1 MFGCRRLSA
10 ILLLVAATVASLT
23 TVEVGLS
30 AEGCRIAPG
39 AAAPSGSH
47 WLYRIHR
54 IDHRRCWFLSSN
66 AAIAPRHRI
75 AGATNKAP
83 QVQLTNDTDENLP
96 TLQKREEPALIAEAS
111 STASVAKEQSSETL
125 VARAVPVIVY
135 KTQSTSSEPASEV
148 RRKTIATEDTT
159 KLSVIFLVGAV
170 AAGLFLAGG
179 IFHLIRDLQRGS
191 DTDPIPIKV
200 PVVELPAAATAP
212 TLARDSGA
220 DLVQGLHELI
230 RDKWPIT
237 TDRSAAEL
245 RTHAQ
250 PQLIEV

>member
-30 AEGCRIAPG
+30 AEECRIAPG

-66 AAIAPRHRI
+66 AAIASRHRI
-75 AGATNKAP
+75 AGATSKAP

-96 TLQKREEPALIAEAS
+96 TVQKREEPALIAEAS
-111 STASVAKEQSSETL
+111 STAPVAKEKSSETL

-148 RRKTIATEDTT
+148 GHNKTKRHFSCRSGSCGPFSCGRNFSSHPRSSAR
-159 KLSVIFLVGAV
+159 
-170 AAGLFLAGG
+170 
-179 IFHLIRDLQRGS
+179 IRHGS
-191 DTDPIPIKV
+191 DSD
-200 PVVELPAAATAP
+200 
-212 TLARDSGA
+212 
-220 DLVQGLHELI
+220 
-230 RDKWPIT
+230 
-237 TDRSAAEL
+237 
-245 RTHAQ
+245 
-250 PQLIEV
+250 